1 VRYYVQSAYDIPN
14 EEKYLQETKSLDH
27 ISDSF
32 TKVIVVKN
40 NIVPKHTDKGY
51 LVLSLSDFLLNPDSL
66 DW

>member
-1 VRYYVQSAYDIPN
+1 MRYYVQSAYDIPN

-32 TKVIVVKN
+32 TKVIVFKN